1 MEQDKKFGMSK
12 EMIALLQD
20 ILKGVEK
27 TYMVARKREKKR
39 QLKRQNLICESD
51 HVSNSQNS
59 FGSDEYNDEN

>member
-1 MEQDKKFGMSK
+1 MNSIVLAEEMEQDKKFGMSK

-39 QLKRQNLICESD
+39 LLKR
-51 HVSNSQNS
+51 
-59 FGSDEYNDEN
+59 